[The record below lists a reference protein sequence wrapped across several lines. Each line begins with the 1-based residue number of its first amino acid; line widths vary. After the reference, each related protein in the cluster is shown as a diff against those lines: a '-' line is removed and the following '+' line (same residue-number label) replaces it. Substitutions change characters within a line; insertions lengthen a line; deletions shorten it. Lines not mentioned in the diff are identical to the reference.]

1 MISTAVGLDQVLA
14 ENEAHL
20 HHNTAPL
27 VGVLVFC
34 AFVVLLLI
42 TLSFNRDR

>member
-1 MISTAVGLDQVLA
+1 MISTAVALDQVLA

-20 HHNTAPL
+20 HHNKPAL
-27 VGVLVFC
+27 VGVLVMS

-42 TLSFNRDR
+42 TMSFNRDR